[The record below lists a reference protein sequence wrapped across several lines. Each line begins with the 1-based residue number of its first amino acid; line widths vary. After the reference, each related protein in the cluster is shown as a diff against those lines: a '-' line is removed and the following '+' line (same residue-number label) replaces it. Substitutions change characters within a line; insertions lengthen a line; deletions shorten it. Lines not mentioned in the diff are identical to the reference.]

1 MEESYADALK
11 ELGQRHYKSVR
22 RYSGKP
28 FLLSKLKTKSS
39 VKQWKEEDMFQ
50 EFDRDKNGLISPEE
64 LRRGVRNTFG
74 LRLKQGELDS
84 LCKEEI
90 TLQSE
95 FDDVICFFCS
105 FFALTNCIYHHD
117 TDFSDVIYQCLSFK

>member
-1 MEESYADALK
+1 
-11 ELGQRHYKSVR
+11 
-22 RYSGKP
+22 
-28 FLLSKLKTKSS
+28 
-39 VKQWKEEDMFQ
+39 MFRD
-50 EFDRDKNGLISPEE
+50 FDRDKNGLISPEE

-95 FDDVICFFCS
+95 LS
-105 FFALTNCIYHHD
+105 FLMIIFSAPSALLIAHDYHHD